1 MIINRS
7 LSKECLDNI
16 ITKIFTE
23 YYNQKEKGIEGTLNI
38 QLPTFLNKFEKEYIV
53 KYLRKHIK
61 LERKINNA

>member
-38 QLPTFLNKFEKEYIV
+38 QLPTFLNKSENEYIL

-61 LERKINNA
+61 